1 MGGINMKR
9 ILIAIAILGLTAC
22 TTFEPP
28 FQSASVHYN
37 RVIADT
43 NNELILLN
51 VIRAKEREPMY
62 FTAVSQMRGS
72 LTLSGTTGLSAD
84 FPEDGFTSV
93 KSFED
98 SESIASRTIGKLT
111 ETAAN
116 SSRTIK
122 PSVSATIA
130 TNPSFDYQVLDTQKF
145 YNGIMAS
152 IPPSLLASYL
162 RQGWRDTLLMALTV
176 EKVEFYKVS
185 DEGDTAPDT
194 LIATVQNDPIGM
206 PKQDFGYFLRCF
218 KTAPISPPPA
228 KRTVFN
234 LSQIKNPSLHGLFDL
249 KKNGYSI
256 DENGDIAYSV
266 NRADSLEVTLRTDR
280 PRKDCDSFLTNL
292 SEEKNTGFDLAKT
305 LNDNETISATAQ
317 DKRWE
322 SQRNS
327 DTDQSTSVRNG
338 IAITY
343 TLRSTQSVLYFLGE
357 YLREKEHN
365 GAAYTLGGD
374 DNSKGEEVFEV
385 LKDKPTS
392 VFSQTELN
400 GTPYWIESAKSGSK
414 NNTLSSMAFINQM
427 INLQKSA
434 DERPTTETVRSVR

>member
-218 KTAPISPPPA
+218 KTAPISPPLQSE
-228 KRTVFN
+228 R
-234 LSQIKNPSLHGLFDL
+234 SL
-249 KKNGYSI
+249 I
-256 DENGDIAYSV
+256 
-266 NRADSLEVTLRTDR
+266 
-280 PRKDCDSFLTNL
+280 
-292 SEEKNTGFDLAKT
+292 
-305 LNDNETISATAQ
+305 
-317 DKRWE
+317 
-322 SQRNS
+322 
-327 DTDQSTSVRNG
+327 
-338 IAITY
+338 
-343 TLRSTQSVLYFLGE
+343 
-357 YLREKEHN
+357 
-365 GAAYTLGGD
+365 
-374 DNSKGEEVFEV
+374 
-385 LKDKPTS
+385 
-392 VFSQTELN
+392 
-400 GTPYWIESAKSGSK
+400 SAKSKIRPYTDFLISRRTATVSMK
-414 NNTLSSMAFINQM
+414 MVILRTPSTAQTALKSPSEQIVLEKIAIHSSPTLAKKKTRVLIW
-427 INLQKSA
+427 QKL
-434 DERPTTETVRSVR
+434 